1 MSVPVERKKISDE
14 YRSYCLQMPPEYYNY
29 ENAQIEFK
37 WAKQHLRQL
46 RALQDPGPRKV
57 LRRV

>member
-14 YRSYCLQMPPEYYNY
+14 YRFYCLQMPPEYYNY

-37 WAKQHLRQL
+37 WA
-46 RALQDPGPRKV
+46 
-57 LRRV
+57 